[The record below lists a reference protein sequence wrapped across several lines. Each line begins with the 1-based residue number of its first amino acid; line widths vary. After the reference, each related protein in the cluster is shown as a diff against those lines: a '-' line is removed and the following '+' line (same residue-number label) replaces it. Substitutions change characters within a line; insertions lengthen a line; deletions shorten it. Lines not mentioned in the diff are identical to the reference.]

1 MMKDFPAGAGVN
13 PASSR
18 VAPNTRTFP
27 RTSGGDPNVRN
38 MDMDGTSF
46 SLCEDE
52 TGCLERLKAV
62 DTFSPQGR
70 GGEPKYQMAIRG
82 GWIFSLH
89 RQG

>member
-1 MMKDFPAGAGVN
+1 MYAIRDVPGACVLDDERFPRRGGVN

-62 DTFSPQGR
+62 DTFSPH
-70 GGEPKYQMAIRG
+70 GG
-82 GWIFSLH
+82 
-89 RQG
+89 